1 MGNLLPAPSPTAM
14 PGWGRRGKS
23 VTSSM
28 ASSPSPA
35 LLIITVIMMMVTF
48 VMMLAYIGL
57 TD

>member
-28 ASSPSPA
+28 ASSPSSA
-35 LLIITVIMMMVTF
+35 LLNITVMMMVTF